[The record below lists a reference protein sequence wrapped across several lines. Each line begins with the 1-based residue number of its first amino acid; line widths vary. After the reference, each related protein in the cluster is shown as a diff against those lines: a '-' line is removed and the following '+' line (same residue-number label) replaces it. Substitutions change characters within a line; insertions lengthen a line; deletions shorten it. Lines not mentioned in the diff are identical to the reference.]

1 MLKQRILTAV
11 PLAAAFLAALF
22 YLPFSAFAGLIAAL
36 LLLAG
41 WEWGGL
47 AGLRAGPRIAFL
59 PVLALLLGA
68 LLPQRGQLE
77 SWVFPLSL
85 GLWAFLS
92 LLVLTFPEVRR
103 CFGARGS
110 ASGLPF

>member
-41 WEWGGL
+41 WEWGAG
-47 AGLRAGPRIAFL
+47 GLRGPPIAFL

-92 LLVLTFPEVRR
+92 LLVLTFPRSAPVLR
-103 CFGARGS
+103 GTGS

>member
-41 WEWGGL
+41 WERGP
-47 AGLRAGPRIAFL
+47 AGLRAGPGSPARAG
-59 PVLALLLGA
+59 VLGA
-68 LLPQRGQLE
+68 LCC
-77 SWVFPLSL
+77 
-85 GLWAFLS
+85 A
-92 LLVLTFPEVRR
+92 
-103 CFGARGS
+103 GA
-110 ASGLPF
+110 A